1 MPIPDPK
8 YIPQAKTKKKAKK
21 VRTAAAGQSFPNQPK
36 RPQVKKS
43 NTSAINDRRV
53 FAN

>member
-21 VRTAAAGQSFPNQPK
+21 ARTAAAGQSFPSQPK
-36 RPQVKKS
+36 RPQLKKA
-43 NTSAINDRRV
+43 NTSAINDKRV
-53 FAN
+53 FAH